1 MHFVSI
7 LRFNFRVLDLF
18 CHTCESQKFNILLSS
33 TERKVFR
40 LHPLSQYWSS
50 QPLFLVSFEPI
61 LWFLPK
67 SLQFSTTSS
76 SMNTLTQYL
85 LQWLYLE
92 KKGGLHVLIS
102 LSSALT
108 CHLQNPITAGNVP
121 CIMPSFKPRHPQK
134 PFQNFDL
141 WDHIPILG
149 YLFLYSGT
157 A

>member
-1 MHFVSI
+1 MYWIFFVILVSLRSSI
-7 LRFNFRVLDLF
+7 F
-18 CHTCESQKFNILLSS
+18 CCLPQREKFSDSTPLPNIESN
-33 TERKVFR
+33 
-40 LHPLSQYWSS
+40 

-76 SMNTLTQYL
+76 SMSTLTRYF
-85 LQWLYLE
+85 LE
-92 KKGGLHVLIS
+92 WPCLEQKGGLHVLIS

-141 WDHIPILG
+141 WDHIPILR
-149 YLFLYSGT
+149 YLFLYSCT